1 MRTLFLAT
9 KTLDPDVY
17 EDWLKRSQ
25 EAKLTLV
32 DRDEKVA
39 EVDGDI
45 EKDLELTGST
55 AIEDR
60 L

>member
-1 MRTLFLAT
+1 
-9 KTLDPDVY
+9 
-17 EDWLKRSQ
+17 
-25 EAKLTLV
+25 LV